1 MAQGAQAHGYQAL
14 PRRGSEDGA
23 RGEGAQSAGADSCTL
38 PAPRCGLSLW
48 QRCRGH
54 WVPRALVLQSSG
66 PMPGQLDAHPC
77 PQPLPSLTVPLGC
90 AAEQGIQIS
99 ELGQAVTTP
108 LTPPGS
114 SPGSPTATEGS
125 GASTATAADAAGTPP
140 ISELDRQEAWRL
152 LDWAAA
158 FFLCS
163 SLVQLVLRRNIV
175 AAISGCIGIVAAMA
189 HQWWWQRPP
198 GAVDDSSDEALELA
212 MTLMVH
218 FPLHNTLVIGTVSG
232 FMQ

>member
-1 MAQGAQAHGYQAL
+1 MT
-14 PRRGSEDGA
+14 
-23 RGEGAQSAGADSCTL
+23 C
-38 PAPRCGLSLW
+38 
-48 QRCRGH
+48 
-54 WVPRALVLQSSG
+54 
-66 PMPGQLDAHPC
+66 
-77 PQPLPSLTVPLGC
+77 
-90 AAEQGIQIS
+90 
-99 ELGQAVTTP
+99 P
-108 LTPPGS
+108 LTCAKAKSTPGYLVRFEKLREDQARQ
-114 SPGSPTATEGS
+114 ATEGS
-125 GASTATAADAAGTPP
+125 GASTATAADDAGTPP

-175 AAISGCIGIVAAMA
+175 AAISGCVGIVAAMA
-189 HQWWWQRPP
+189 HQWWLQRPP

-232 FMQ
+232 VMQ